1 MAMLHGEPT
10 FQF

>member
-10 FQF
+10 LQF